1 LQCKPTQ
8 GGDLFQMVENIP
20 RFFLYGEA
28 DKDAGLHFLHVET
41 IPARSILHDWHIA
54 PHRHSNLFQLLLAV
68 GGGGELRADSL
79 TQDFRAPALVTVPPG
94 VVHGYRF
101 QPGTEGWVVTLS
113 DSFAGEILGPRDAD
127 IGPVMTEARLLPL
140 DGDDNATQT
149 LHGLFTAIARE
160 FRDPALGSLAAI
172 AAHIRLVFVAQARLR
187 QADRQAAMSRDAD
200 AALFARFRSLVEQ
213 HYRDHLAVSTYA
225 RELAVTEKRLTA
237 ACRRVAEKAPLDVIH
252 ARLLIEAKRNLLY
265 TSMTVAEA
273 GYVLGFRDPAY
284 FTRFFTR
291 RAGVAPKQF
300 KSAAGHEAVRTP
312 EQGIA
317 D

>member
-1 LQCKPTQ
+1 MT
-8 GGDLFQMVENIP
+8 ENIP

-28 DKDAGLHFLHVET
+28 DREAGLHFLHVET

-79 TQDFRAPALVTVPPG
+79 AQDFAAPTLVTVPPG

-113 DSFAGEILGPRDAD
+113 DSFAGEILGPRDAG
-127 IGPVMTEARLLPL
+127 IGPDVTDAVVLPL
-140 DGDDNATQT
+140 QGDERAATA
-149 LHGLFTAIARE
+149 LRERFAAIADE
-160 FRDPALGSLAAI
+160 FRDSALGSLAAI
-172 AAHIRLVFVAQARLR
+172 AAHIRLIFVIQARLR
-187 QADRQAAMSRDAD
+187 QADRQAALARDAD
-200 AALFARFRSLVEQ
+200 AALFNRFRMLVES
-213 HYRDHLAVSTYA
+213 HYRDHRPVSVYA
-225 RELAVTEKRLTA
+225 QDLAVTEKRLTV

-265 TSMTVAEA
+265 TSMTIAEA
-273 GYVLGFRDPAY
+273 GYALGFRDPAY

-291 RAGVAPKQF
+291 RTGMAPKQF
-300 KSAAGHEAVRTP
+300 KAAAGHEAVQIGGT
-312 EQGIA
+312 
-317 D
+317 

>member
-1 LQCKPTQ
+1 MIEK
-8 GGDLFQMVENIP
+8 IP

-28 DKDAGLHFLHVET
+28 DQAAGLHFLHVET

-79 TQDFRAPALVTVPPG
+79 IQNFRAPTLVTVPPG

-113 DSFAGEILGPRDAD
+113 DSFASEILGPRDAE

-140 DGDDNATQT
+140 ETDDATTQT
-149 LHGLFTAIARE
+149 LQAQFAAIAEE
-160 FRDPALGSLAAI
+160 FRNPMLGSLAAI
-172 AAHIRLVFVAQARLR
+172 AAHLRLIFVAQARLR
-187 QADRQAAMSRDAD
+187 QADRQAALTRDAD
-200 AALFARFRSLVEQ
+200 AALFARFRTLVEN
-213 HYRDHLAVSTYA
+213 HYRDHRPVSAYA
-225 RELAVTEKRLTA
+225 EDLAVTEKRLTA
-237 ACRRVAEKAPLDVIH
+237 ACRRVVETAPLDVIH

-265 TSMTVAEA
+265 TSMTIAEA
-273 GYVLGFRDPAY
+273 GYALGFRDPAY

-291 RAGVAPKQF
+291 RAGMAPRQF
-300 KSAAGHEAVRTP
+300 KAAAGHEAVWSGP
-312 EQGIA
+312 
-317 D
+317 

>member
-1 LQCKPTQ
+1 
-8 GGDLFQMVENIP
+8 MSENIP

-54 PHRHSNLFQLLLAV
+54 PHRHPNLFQLLLAV

-79 TQDFRAPALVTVPPG
+79 TRDFMAPILVTVPPG

-101 QPGTEGWVVTLS
+101 QPGTEGWVITLS
-113 DSFAGEILGPRDAD
+113 DSFAGEILGPRDAE

-140 DGDDNATQT
+140 AEDRDTAQK
-149 LHGLFTAIARE
+149 LHAHFAAVEDE
-160 FRDPALGSLAAI
+160 FRNPGLGSLAAI
-172 AAHIRLVFVAQARLR
+172 AAHIRLVFVLQARLR
-187 QADRQAAMSRDAD
+187 QADRQAALSRDAD
-200 AALFARFRSLVEQ
+200 AALFARFRNLVEQ
-213 HYRDHLAVSTYA
+213 HYREHLAVSAYA
-225 RELAVTEKRLTA
+225 KQLAVTEKRLTA

-265 TSMTVAEA
+265 TSMTIAEA
-273 GYVLGFRDPAY
+273 GYALGFRDPAY

-291 RAGVAPKQF
+291 RAGMAPKQF
-300 KSAAGHEAVRTP
+300 KSAAGHEALHDPNQNLGT
-312 EQGIA
+312 
-317 D
+317 

>member
-1 LQCKPTQ
+1 MT
-8 GGDLFQMVENIP
+8 ENIP
-20 RFFLYGEA
+20 KFFLYGEA
-28 DKDAGLHFLHVET
+28 DKEAGLHFLHVET
-41 IPARSILHDWHIA
+41 IPARSVLHDWHIA
-54 PHRHSNLFQLLLAV
+54 PHRHSNLFQLLLAI

-101 QPGTEGWVVTLS
+101 QPGTEGWVITLS
-113 DSFAGEILGPRDAD
+113 DSFAGEILGARDAD

-140 DGDDNATQT
+140 DADDDAAQN
-149 LHGLFTAIARE
+149 LHALFAAIARE

-187 QADRQAAMSRDAD
+187 QADRQAALSRDAD

-273 GYVLGFRDPAY
+273 GYALGFRDPAY

-300 KSAAGHEAVRTP
+300 KSAAGHEAVRKP
-312 EQGIA
+312 DQGPA
-317 D
+317 A